1 MKEDKFIIKTVINV
15 LFLIIFTVMIVL
27 VFNNTLF
34 TIDISLGQMM
44 NSDEAYMIM
53 EYYNKIRSIS
63 LVVYGI
69 VSTFLIWNTI
79 KNIYIYVKNRGEN

>member
-1 MKEDKFIIKTVINV
+1 MLANS
-15 LFLIIFTVMIVL
+15 LSLIILTVMIVL

-34 TIDISLGQMM
+34 TIDISLGQMT
-44 NSDEAYMIM
+44 NSDEVYMLM
-53 EYYNKIRSIS
+53 EYYNRIRNIS
-63 LVVYGI
+63 LSVYGI